1 MFGFL
6 RKREKGSA
14 YRLDSDH
21 EARLRKMEAEIA
33 RLKKAICLAGPFY
46 SAKKDST
53 PKEQGEKE
61 DGENISE

>member
-21 EARLRKMEAEIA
+21 EARLRRMEAEIA
-33 RLKKAICLAGPFY
+33 RLKKALCLSGPFY
-46 SAKKDST
+46 SAKKNEAA
-53 PKEQGEKE
+53 KKQGEKE
-61 DGENISE
+61 DDENISE